1 MLTYKEYEDF
11 LKYCSKASNFFE
23 PVLFSRKESV
33 VFYLLGLSIE
43 RESKKKM
50 LDIVNNWK
58 EFKPI
63 DNNEMPIVIDE

>member
-11 LKYCSKASNFFE
+11 LKYSSEASNFFE
-23 PVLFSRKESV
+23 PGLFSSKESV